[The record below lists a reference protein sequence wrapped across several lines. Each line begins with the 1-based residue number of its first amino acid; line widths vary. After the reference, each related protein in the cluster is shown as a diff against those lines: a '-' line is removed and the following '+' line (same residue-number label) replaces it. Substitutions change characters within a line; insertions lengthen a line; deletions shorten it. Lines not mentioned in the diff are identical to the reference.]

1 MNKMKAKH
9 KVKHNDRFFIINNE
23 SFSYRT
29 SENMR
34 KEGAEYSKFIQ
45 YQWVI
50 PMYVKSITNNFDGV
64 ESFDLCPV
72 DVTTLKNHKEG
83 WKWCRNFEYEEIGK
97 TIFYTE
103 KEAWELYNKKYSDE
117 NKKVYEEL
125 RRLRFLQ
132 EKSTALL

>member
-1 MNKMKAKH
+1 MKTK
-9 KVKHNDRFFIINNE
+9 KVNFNDKFFIINNE
-23 SFSYRT
+23 SFFYET
-29 SENMR
+29 SETMK
-34 KEGAEYSKFIQ
+34 KEGAEDRKFMQ

-50 PMYVKSITNNFDGV
+50 PMYVKSINNNFDGV

-72 DVTTLKNHKEG
+72 DVTTLKDHKGG
-83 WKWCRNFEYEEIGK
+83 WKWCRDFEYDEIGK

-103 KEAWELYNKKYSDE
+103 KECWDIYNKKFSEE

-132 EKSTALL
+132 ERSSVLL

>member
-1 MNKMKAKH
+1 MKTK
-9 KVKHNDRFFIINNE
+9 KVNFNDKFFIINNE
-23 SFSYRT
+23 SFFYET
-29 SENMR
+29 SETMK
-34 KEGAEYSKFIQ
+34 KEGAEDRKFMQ

-50 PMYVKSITNNFDGV
+50 PMYVKSINNNFDSI

-72 DVTTLKNHKEG
+72 DVTTLKDHKGG
-83 WKWCRNFEYEEIGK
+83 WKWCRDFEYDEIGK

-103 KEAWELYNKKYSDE
+103 KECWDVYNKKFSEE

-132 EKSTALL
+132 ERSSVLL

>member
-1 MNKMKAKH
+1 MKQK

-23 SFSYRT
+23 CFHYRN
-29 SENMR
+29 SDSVI
-34 KEGAEYSKFIQ
+34 KEGAEDSKFMQ

-50 PMYVKSITNNFDGV
+50 PMYVKCINNNFDGV

-72 DVTTLKNHKEG
+72 DVTTLKNHQHG
-83 WKWCRNFEYEEIGK
+83 WGWSRNFEYDEIGK

-103 KEAWELYNKKYSDE
+103 KEAWDLYNSKYSDE
-117 NKKVYEEL
+117 NKKVYEEI

-132 EKSTALL
+132 EKKSSLI